1 MNTEIEAGVEI
12 DIFSQTSKK
21 KREGSSLKAEKLKIL
36 H

>member
-21 KREGSSLKAEKLKIL
+21 NAKEAP
-36 H
+36 